1 MTLFDSVGF
10 NNIARMQ
17 GVPSKFNNV
26 QNGSNSTELFSKSN
40 TNSPDGKQ
48 ILLEENLQKYIL
60 ENFGDAGKTLIKA
73 INEYNS
79 SESAQIKEGD
89 FNPAK
94 AKLKNLALATLVLQ
108 GDAYNDTILTI
119 LNKLDID
126 EDTYLDILNGE
137 TFEPKNTLDANYDVK
152 FTQGAFEFLPDSAM
166 DAQTNLGPVW
176 ELGSKYYL
184 DCEARG
190 ESVHREFT
198 REAVQTPDGKIEMV
212 LKSEEGLLY
221 ALDEYGQIANRLG
234 ESAEGLFG
242 DGAKELVGYQS
253 RESTSKLYDGAT
265 VLFNGEVFEGGII
278 VERDGTVIPTFI
290 NSEGKEMCISE
301 YGDNKVVL
309 EDYELSH
316 AGSIGNLSPR
326 WEVGNTVEGG
336 FTTALTKD
344 YTPVY
349 VKDDVHYLV
358 NPENGE
364 LARDSITSEPIPV
377 E

>member
-301 YGDNKVVL
+301 YGDKVVL

>member
-10 NNIARMQ
+10 NNIGRMQ
-17 GVPSKFNNV
+17 GVQPKCNNG
-26 QNGSNSTELFSKSN
+26 QNDLNPTKLIFSKSE

-48 ILLEENLQKYIL
+48 ILLEENLKNYIS
-60 ENFGDAGKTLIKA
+60 ENFGDAGETLIKA

-94 AKLKNLALATLVLQ
+94 AKLKNLALATLVC
-108 GDAYNDTILTI
+108 GAYNDTISTI
-119 LNKLDID
+119 LSKLDID
-126 EDTYLDILNGE
+126 EGTYFDILNGE
-137 TFEPKNTLDANYDVK
+137 TFEPKKTLDANNDVK

-212 LKSEEGLLY
+212 LKADDGLLY
-221 ALDEYGQIANRLG
+221 ALDEYGQIINTLG

-278 VERDGTVIPTFI
+278 VEHDGTVIPTFI
-290 NSEGKEMCISE
+290 NSEGKEMYISE
-301 YGDNKVVL
+301 YGDKVML

-316 AGSIGNLSPR
+316 TGSIGNLSPR